1 MLKQYEGGVDMIIPE
16 TQIQNPVDGEPCDSE
31 PMKIKRLPFHPIV
44 DHYIWLIP
52 SVVISAMHFWYP
64 FANGWFADNVDDRS
78 GILSIPLFIWAW
90 IYSGSRLIKIKRE
103 IQSIRL
109 PMRRIAW
116 TTAIA
121 TGMVIYSPLVFFI
134 GAILIRIIAPHWTD

>member
-1 MLKQYEGGVDMIIPE
+1 MANHVHSD
-16 TQIQNPVDGEPCDSE
+16 

-134 GAILIRIIAPHWTD
+134 GAILIRIFLPQ